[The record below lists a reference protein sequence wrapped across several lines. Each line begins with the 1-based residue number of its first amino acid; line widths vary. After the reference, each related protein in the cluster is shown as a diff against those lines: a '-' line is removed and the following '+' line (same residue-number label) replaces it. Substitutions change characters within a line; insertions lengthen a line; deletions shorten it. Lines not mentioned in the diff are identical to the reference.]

1 MAKELE
7 ISEYKEYLN
16 KFYVLDIGIKG
27 KIKKG
32 KDANGN
38 YIYISNDEKFILYPP
53 EYTNQNILKEKIKIK
68 NDLLRK
74 INLLIADTIINNSVD
89 EEYNKS
95 YKEYQKELKDILK
108 YEEIFNDTNQNS
120 SNELKEDIKM
130 LQQERN
136 ILENELQTIYEN
148 KISLFKNNLDEWS
161 KENKKYLAKIKKL
174 NKIREVLSKKEK
186 IIIDNLKNESIM
198 MKKPSIE
205 FNPKNYNFDIIMR

>member
-1 MAKELE
+1 MTKELE

-95 YKEYQKELKDILK
+95 YKEYQKELKEILK
-108 YEEIFNDTNQNS
+108 YEEIFNDTTQNS
-120 SNELKEDIKM
+120 SNELKEDIKK

-136 ILENELQTIYEN
+136 ILENELQAIYEN

-198 MKKPSIE
+198 MKKPTIE

>member
-95 YKEYQKELKDILK
+95 YKEYQKELKEILK
-108 YEEIFNDTNQNS
+108 YEEIFNDTTQNS
-120 SNELKEDIKM
+120 SNELKEDIKK

-136 ILENELQTIYEN
+136 ILENELQAIYEN

-198 MKKPSIE
+198 MKKPTIE